1 MGVKAQQYIEAARV
15 SGASHARIL
24 RCHVFP
30 NVAAPLIIQLAL
42 SFSYAVLAESSLS
55 FIGVGNPP
63 PAPSW
68 GAMLTGAYGY
78 AEQAP
83 WAAIFPGLAITLL
96 ILSFNVL
103 GDGLRD
109 VLDPSRR

>member
-1 MGVKAQQYIEAARV
+1 M
-15 SGASHARIL
+15 
-24 RCHVFP
+24 
-30 NVAAPLIIQLAL
+30 
-42 SFSYAVLAESSLS
+42 S

-83 WAAIFPGLAITLL
+83 WAAVFPGLAITLL

-109 VLDPSRR
+109 VLDPARR